1 MGHNSQTA
9 GYFIQFDEKLA
20 RFYKRLASYL
30 ENPNVDNIHDV
41 RTSFRRLEACYSI
54 FPGTSKT
61 KSTENFLTLGKKFFR
76 LNSAVRDSDI
86 TLEKLHV
93 QQAGASPI
101 SEYLH
106 QIRAQSLEQAM
117 IVGQQLALLPLPRLR
132 HGNLQLDQH
141 LQHQVE
147 KRINNILH
155 FIPLIS
161 NDEENVAELHA
172 MRKQAKKLFYLLEL
186 DNPADCPAMTNL
198 KKLQTVAGDIH
209 DCDVTV
215 EFLHQHAEL
224 VPHADTLV
232 KTEQRKRH
240 SCYKKL
246 LTQLGRELWKPLWK
260 LANN

>member
-1 MGHNSQTA
+1 MGHDSQTA
-9 GYFIQFDEKLA
+9 GYLIQFDEKLA
-20 RFYKRLASYL
+20 RFYQRLANYL
-30 ENPNVDNIHDV
+30 EDPNVDNIHDV

-54 FPGTSKT
+54 FPGASKT
-61 KSTENFLTLGKKFFR
+61 KSTENFMKLGKKFFR

-86 TLEKLHV
+86 MLEKLHV
-93 QQAGASPI
+93 QQPGSSPI

-117 IVGQQLALLPLPRLR
+117 IVGRQLALLPLPRIR
-132 HGNLQLDQH
+132 YRNRQLDQR

-155 FIPLIS
+155 FIPLIR
-161 NDEENVAELHA
+161 NDENNVDELHA

-186 DNPADCPAMTNL
+186 DNPADCPAMINL
-198 KKLQTVAGDIH
+198 KKLQSVAGAIH
-209 DCDVTV
+209 DCDVTL

-224 VPHADTLV
+224 IPHEDALV

-246 LTQLGRELWKPLWK
+246 LSQLGREPWKPLWK
-260 LANN
+260 LASN